1 TVALRARGGAGVL
14 RAVRLDCRRGARH
27 LRGGAALEAHAARD
41 VHLEIAV
48 ADRDQEDARAAA
60 AGIERRR
67 FVGGSMSVVKE
78 FKEFAVQGSVMDL
91 AVGIVIGAAFKSI
104 VDSFVA
110 DILTPLI
117 GLVTGGI
124 DFTNRFIVL
133 GAGHFATLE
142 EAKK

>member
-1 TVALRARGGAGVL
+1 
-14 RAVRLDCRRGARH
+14 
-27 LRGGAALEAHAARD
+27 
-41 VHLEIAV
+41 
-48 ADRDQEDARAAA
+48 
-60 AGIERRR
+60 
-67 FVGGSMSVVKE
+67 MSVVKE

-142 EAKK
+142 EAKKAGVATLNYGLFVNAVLNFIIVAFALFLVVKRLNRMRKAEEAKPTA